1 MKVDKISHGRDFIS
15 EEAVKNSST
24 KLIPKNSILF
34 VVRGMILIHTFPV
47 ALTQNEVTIN
57 QDMKGL
63 IPIKQINPEYLFLA
77 FKNMQ
82 NKVLSYIKEATHGT
96 LRLEMPLMQTIAVPL
111 PPLEEQKE
119 IVRQVENLFTLADKL
134 EAHYQ
139 KAKARIDKLSQSIL
153 AKAFRG
159 ELVPQDP
166 NDEPAEKLL
175 ERIMEEKAKM
185 EDALKGTKKK
195 GEIKK
200 QKPGAGNEKK
210 ENSASPQ

>member
-1 MKVDKISHGRDFIS
+1 M
-15 EEAVKNSST
+15 E
-24 KLIPKNSILF
+24 
-34 VVRGMILIHTFPV
+34 
-47 ALTQNEVTIN
+47 
-57 QDMKGL
+57 
-63 IPIKQINPEYLFLA
+63 
-77 FKNMQ
+77 
-82 NKVLSYIKEATHGT
+82 
-96 LRLEMPLMQTIAVPL
+96 
-111 PPLEEQKE
+111 KE
-119 IVRQVENLFTLADKL
+119 IEIAFIKRLKKDN
-134 EAHYQ
+134 
-139 KAKARIDKLSQSIL
+139 IGKLSQSVL